1 MEARD
6 AAHSVE
12 YVTGGPKPLVN
23 RAIHTKA
30 AAGHHQARP
39 KPNFQGGRLLDVM
52 TGLAVLDTAFLD
64 GHPSIVAV

>member
-39 KPNFQGGRLLDVM
+39 KPNFKGGSLCYDRLGCV
-52 TGLAVLDTAFLD
+52 GTAFLD
-64 GHPSIVAV
+64 EHPSIVAV